1 MMNLRF
7 LRRRSGQAT
16 TEVVLLFPLFVIF
29 AIFIIKIFGLLV
41 LNQKMEIAAFYAARR
56 FQLQSGEADAMQTW
70 NKRFLEKDIKKKV
83 EDHLGFNNAGMRTF
97 LSLNRFNLEIIT
109 SGTWT
114 KVVLTAYT
122 KPPRIRFLCNYDK
135 FAVCKND
142 ERCFRGYEYLCDT
155 GGAIKVEKW
164 AGKND
169 RVIPYI
175 QPD

>member
-1 MMNLRF
+1 M
-7 LRRRSGQAT
+7 
-16 TEVVLLFPLFVIF
+16 
-29 AIFIIKIFGLLV
+29 
-41 LNQKMEIAAFYAARR
+41 
-56 FQLQSGEADAMQTW
+56 
-70 NKRFLEKDIKKKV
+70 
-83 EDHLGFNNAGMRTF
+83 GFNNAGMRTF

-142 ERCFRGYEYLCDT
+142 ERCFRGYEDLCDT

>member
-1 MMNLRF
+1 
-7 LRRRSGQAT
+7 
-16 TEVVLLFPLFVIF
+16 
-29 AIFIIKIFGLLV
+29 
-41 LNQKMEIAAFYAARR
+41 
-56 FQLQSGEADAMQTW
+56 MQTW

-83 EDHLGFNNAGMRTF
+83 EDYLGFNNAGMRTF